1 MKLFF
6 INSFFCFLSIILV
19 HIAPEEYSYNF
30 CVLLAG
36 LFVLQN
42 FIFFVFRNDSD
53 IVCFEFF
60 FMIAFGLTNFIYPIF
75 YFQTNPDFSMFS
87 LDFNYNIIS
96 KATSIAFLGYSFFL
110 TGLSYFDNKK
120 TEVKANKASI
130 NLERTSL
137 FIFKVTIIFFILYL
151 LSGGHKAL
159 ASEYSGDGDQIA
171 KGISPYFYMVFF
183 STSIILAFLMFNKEI
198 NKKYRLWFVC
208 LVLIITLL
216 FLGLGSRSLP
226 LAIILTA
233 VVSYNNYRRKIPFLT
248 VIAMIVI
255 GAVFMTFITIART
268 TSITDK
274 SYIDNAMQNSEISSF
289 WDFASDLV
297 INNRNLYTLIDFAD
311 SQSHTYGLTM
321 LGGIMSPIPFL
332 QSTFCKTF
340 NVPTDFIGS
349 ATFNTFLDLG
359 PGATWGLGTNLISDV
374 YLAFGIIGVILFFFL
389 LGMLLGKSKIAAPT
403 NIYWNIFYF
412 FLVSNAVYSVRS
424 GFFDNFRY
432 LIWALLIVGV
442 YNYYL
447 KRKMLNENVN

>member
-1 MKLFF
+1 MRLFF
-6 INSFFCFLSIILV
+6 VNIIFCLLSLFLVSNSPI
-19 HIAPEEYSYNF
+19 EYSYDF
-30 CVLLAG
+30 CLLVAS
-36 LFVLQN
+36 LFILQN
-42 FIFFVFRNDSD
+42 IIYFVFRNDSD

-75 YFQTNPDFSMFS
+75 YFPTNPDFSMFS
-87 LDFNYNIIS
+87 LDFNYSIIS
-96 KATSIAFLGYSFFL
+96 KSTAVAFVGYSFFL

-120 TEVKANKASI
+120 SNKIDKSTFVDI
-130 NLERTSL
+130 EKTSL
-137 FIFKVTIIFFILYL
+137 FVFKITILFFILYL
-151 LSGGHKAL
+151 VSGGHKAL
-159 ASEYSGDGDQIA
+159 ASEYSGDGDQIS
-171 KGISPYFYMVFF
+171 KGISPYFYMIFF
-183 STSIILAFLMFNKEI
+183 STSVVLTFFMFNKDI
-198 NKKYRLWFVC
+198 KRKYRLWFFC
-208 LVLIITLL
+208 LVFILIFI
-216 FLGLGSRSLP
+216 FLGLGSRTLP
-226 LAIILTA
+226 LAILLTA

-248 VIAMIVI
+248 VIVMIVI
-255 GAVFMTFITIART
+255 GAVFMTFITFARS

-274 SYIDNAMQNSEISSF
+274 SYVDNAMQNSEISSF

-311 SQSHTYGLTM
+311 SQSNTYGLTM

-332 QSTFCKTF
+332 QGTFCRTF

-359 PGATWGLGTNLISDV
+359 PDSSWGLGTNLIADV

-412 FLVSNAVYSVRS
+412 FLVSNAVYWVRS

-432 LIWALLIVGV
+432 LIWALLIVGI

-447 KRKMLNENVN
+447 KRKMLIENVY